1 MRPPQVRTTAFI
13 SYICQI
19 YCIHFGQ
26 YWTLFCN
33 ANSSSAYSLIS
44 GSCSSDRDFAF
55 SFLQIPS
62 CDGHPCYWLMVA
74 TTKPHNGLS
83 PSSCRPCWAHHK
95 NSGRNS
101 CRNLIFTVNYIFINN
116 YAAAC
121 RIVSYCFAVYYAAAF
136 YLVHI
141 TSTHNT
147 PHTTVQISS
156 VLLR

>member
-83 PSSCRPCWAHHK
+83 PSSCRPCWAHINK
-95 NSGRNS
+95 PAGAGLDNYSVIKVPE
-101 CRNLIFTVNYIFINN
+101 CIFVFPRYM
-116 YAAAC
+116 
-121 RIVSYCFAVYYAAAF
+121 
-136 YLVHI
+136 L
-141 TSTHNT
+141 
-147 PHTTVQISS
+147 
-156 VLLR
+156 